1 MRVSEPHGRSR
12 SRRSS
17 RRRRRQKWVKRGLVA
32 LPLLVLLGL
41 VWVAFSAWTVRGDLT
56 EARSAANRLEQALRD
71 QDATAAETELDALQK
86 HSNRAANWTDGPT
99 WAVLGWTPVLGGVA
113 DAIRLMSDALAEVAG
128 DGLSPLVGALSDLEA
143 GRFDPEAGR
152 VPLDELERLG
162 PGLADSQTS
171 FERADDL
178 LAQVEPSGRVGLI
191 QDARGQLA
199 DAVDEGLDRLGP
211 VRRAVRLLPPM
222 LGAEGERRYLLVL
235 QNNAEIRSTGGFP
248 GSTFQLSAKDGQI
261 DLVEPVSGNTFDVLE
276 PPGLPLGE
284 QERALYTDRAAT
296 RFVDA
301 SFIPDFPKAAD
312 LMRTRYEQ
320 RFDTQL
326 DGVIAADPVLLSY
339 MLQGADPIEV
349 RGVSLT
355 SDNVV
360 QELLSGTYAR
370 YEDPAEQD
378 EFFREAGTKAFSAL
392 TGDVDPASLIDG
404 MRRGVAEG
412 RVMVTATGE
421 DEQEALAEAG
431 ITGALGS
438 DPEVTTLGAYV
449 NDTTSTTGSKLSYYL
464 DYDATAQERSCNGG
478 RAVIDASMRLT
489 APFPGDPA
497 ALPAYVTAGS
507 RDTLAGAQG
516 LTLFLLGPQA
526 GAIED
531 VRLDGQPVGTSPV
544 EVDGRPGVRVEMVLA
559 PNASNELT
567 WAVRTGRLRSN
578 DVVLDVTPG
587 VQPEDKS
594 SSLELSCG

>member
-1 MRVSEPHGRSR
+1 MSEPHGRSR

-17 RRRRRQKWVKRGLVA
+17 GRRRRQKWVKRGLVA
-32 LPLLVLLGL
+32 LPFLVLLGL

-56 EARSAANRLEQALRD
+56 EARSAAARLEQALRD
-71 QDATAAETELDALQK
+71 QDATAAESELAALQE
-86 HSNRAANWTDGPT
+86 HSNRAADWTDGPT
-99 WAVLGWTPVLGGVA
+99 WAVLGWTPVWGGDA
-113 DAIRLMSDALAEVAG
+113 KAIRLMSDALAEVAG

-152 VPLDELERLG
+152 VPLDELERLA
-162 PGLADSQTS
+162 PGLDDSQTS

-191 QDARGQLA
+191 QDARGQLS

-211 VRRAVRLLPPM
+211 VRRAVRLMPPM

-248 GSTFQLSAKDGQI
+248 GSTFQLSANDGQI
-261 DLVEPVSGNTFDVLE
+261 DLIEPVSGNTFDFLE

-301 SFIPDFPKAAD
+301 NFIPDFPQAAD
-312 LMRTRYEQ
+312 LMRARYEQ
-320 RFDTQL
+320 RFDTEL

-339 MLQGADPIEV
+339 LLQDADPIEV

-370 YEDPAEQD
+370 YEDPAVQD

-404 MRRGVAEG
+404 LRRGVAEG
-412 RVMVTATGE
+412 RVMVTSTRE
-421 DEQEALAEAG
+421 DEQDALAEAG
-431 ITGALGS
+431 ITGALEP
-438 DPEVTTLGAYV
+438 DPEVTTLGVYV

-464 DYDATAQERSCNGG
+464 DYDATARERSCNGG
-478 RAVIDASMRLT
+478 RAVIDASMRLS

-507 RDTLAGAQG
+507 RDTVAGAQG

-526 GAIED
+526 GTIED
-531 VRLDGQPVGTSPV
+531 VRLDGQPVGTSPI
-544 EVDGRPGVRVEMVLA
+544 EGDGRPGVRVETVLA
-559 PNASNELT
+559 PNASTELT
-567 WAVRTGRLRSN
+567 WAVRTGRLRSI